1 MTRLLKA
8 VLVLPHGNADV
19 ERGFSNTTNFL
30 TETRTCLSQASIN
43 ALQTTKDG
51 LKQYDNK
58 CHLVPISREFIKKGA
73 IAYKSYMERIEEEKR
88 IAAEL
93 KQQKEKE
100 RQQKKKKQE
109 ELAKKKADM
118 EKKTRTAK
126 EAIYKERSL
135 EKVETEVTTEIYTYK
150 SLVDEANERIKNA
163 LKNQDF
169 KGVKIGQTMLEAA
182 CKKVNEGTS
191 HLNKIRTEQKE
202 IEKTKR
208 TMLDFFC
215 SNQSKKQ
222 KK

>member
-1 MTRLLKA
+1 
-8 VLVLPHGNADV
+8 
-19 ERGFSNTTNFL
+19 
-30 TETRTCLSQASIN
+30 
-43 ALQTTKDG
+43 
-51 LKQYDNK
+51 
-58 CHLVPISREFIKKGA
+58 
-73 IAYKSYMERIEEEKR
+73 
-88 IAAEL
+88 
-93 KQQKEKE
+93 
-100 RQQKKKKQE
+100 
-109 ELAKKKADM
+109 M

-191 HLNKIRTEQKE
+191 HLNKFRTEQKE